1 MVPGREQIIP
11 LSKSKKNTIQT
22 ICSGTRRVKQRA
34 HNGIK
39 RLMKD
44 SLATKGLRI

>member
-11 LSKSKKNTIQT
+11 LSKSKHFPNTLT
-22 ICSGTRRVKQRA
+22 IYSGIRRVEKWA

-39 RLMKD
+39 LFMKD
-44 SLATKGLRI
+44 SCVQKG